1 MRGNW
6 RALVGAAVGL
16 GLAMLTGS
24 AQAAE
29 RLALVIGNG
38 GYANAPL
45 ANAVSDSRRI
55 ADALAD
61 TGFQV
66 VHLIDADRRE
76 MRAAARA
83 LSAMKAAAGRGATTL
98 FYFAGHG
105 VQVDG
110 RNYLIP
116 IDADVREPADL
127 AYDAVDARW
136 VLDQIG
142 PSFTGL
148 SIVVL
153 DACRDNPFP
162 SATRGG
168 PRGLAQMSAPAG
180 ALLAYAT
187 APGTAAFDGDGDA
200 SPYSGALARAIRE
213 PGLKIEEVFKRV
225 RRQVYAET
233 DGKQVP
239 WESSSLIG
247 DFYFAGAEGP
257 SVSASSLAAISSPS
271 FLVPPTARPKS
282 TQAPSPSFDC
292 ALATSPVERTICQAP
307 ELARADGAL
316 GLAYKQ
322 AHEGLSARDAAR
334 LRQRQRDWIRRR
346 DAECVQ
352 RLGAA
357 RRLGSAP
364 ARRSPYVDCLL
375 GMIWARAA
383 FLRNY

>member
-1 MRGNW
+1 MGELW
-6 RALVGAAVGL
+6 RALIGAAVGL
-16 GLAMLTGS
+16 CLAS
-24 AQAAE
+24 FAISVQAAE

-38 GYANAPL
+38 SYQKAPL
-45 ANAVSDSRRI
+45 ANAASDSRRI

-76 MRAAARA
+76 IRAAVRA
-83 LSAMKAAAGRGATTL
+83 LAALKAAAGRGATTL

-105 VQVDG
+105 VQVEG

-116 IDADVREPADL
+116 IAADIRDPADL
-127 AYDAVDARW
+127 AYDAIDARW
-136 VLDQIG
+136 VLDKIG

-162 SATRGG
+162 SATRGSA
-168 PRGLAQMSAPAG
+168 RGLAQMSAPAG

-247 DFYFAGAEGP
+247 DFYFAGGAGP

-271 FLVPPTARPKS
+271 FLGPRPAQS
-282 TQAPSPSFDC
+282 APAPRPSFDC

-322 AHEGLSARDAAR
+322 AREGLSERDASR
-334 LRQRQRDWIRRR
+334 LRQRQREWVRRR
-346 DAECVQ
+346 DAQCVQ

-357 RRLGSAP
+357 RRLGHAH

-375 GMIWARAA
+375 GMTWARAA